1 VVKVVYCT
9 PVVGKRASKLTWF
22 PAGVSAMGKV
32 SKALWL
38 MIWSFDEPNQS
49 PPVSIPVATETVV
62 ASGLAWE
69 GYSGVC
75 SLVVLLNQW

>member
-1 VVKVVYCT
+1 
-9 PVVGKRASKLTWF
+9 
-22 PAGVSAMGKV
+22 MGKV